1 MAAKAKPKS
10 KARPKPQRNV
20 KIKPKTQVKAKSK
33 KPVKPKRTPSA
44 KAKSHNKKAGSK
56 ARAKKTTSAT
66 QTTKRSKTTPKKAV
80 GRKEKKLTKPRT
92 NDQSKTAKSSP
103 SAAVYRKQ
111 VKTAGSK
118 PKAPRSKSGTAATIP
133 AAQPAPGGVNKGPGR
148 PKKEQTA
155 TRDQKDKKAKH
166 APVLPPQSLEKDN
179 YGGGTENLNKEGKP
193 LPNEIDEELD
203 IEVEAEEDI
212 TLDALTTELDDGTDT
227 IDVDDLTD
235 DFDEDAFAEDL
246 ADEGDEDLDL
256 TEDLSEELGPKTFF
270 RETEPHVEDD
280 EEEIPRSW

>member
-10 KARPKPQRNV
+10 KARPKPQRSV
-20 KIKPKTQVKAKSK
+20 KMKPKTQLKAKPK
-33 KPVKPKRTPSA
+33 KPVKPQHTPSA
-44 KAKSHNKKAGSK
+44 KAKSPNKKVGSK

-66 QTTKRSKTTPKKAV
+66 QSRKRSITTPNKAV

-118 PKAPRSKSGTAATIP
+118 PKAPRSKSGTTATIP
-133 AAQPAPGGVNKGPGR
+133 EAQPAPGGVKKGPGR
-148 PKKEQTA
+148 PKKDQTD
-155 TRDQKDKKAKH
+155 TRGQKDKQAKQ
-166 APVLPPQSLEKDN
+166 APVLPSQSPKEE
-179 YGGGTENLNKEGKP
+179 YGGGAGNLDMEGKP